1 MKKNR
6 DDGTGDDVTDPVDD
20 PIDDEEKKKFK
31 PENFDWFEV
40 TDTPRTFPQFF
51 TEMHHTEHT
60 TVHYSNYDHASLRD
74 EFFRIHK
81 DMEEGRDEYFYIEM
95 LAAADK

>member
-1 MKKNR
+1 
-6 DDGTGDDVTDPVDD
+6 
-20 PIDDEEKKKFK
+20 
-31 PENFDWFEV
+31 
-40 TDTPRTFPQFF
+40 
-51 TEMHHTEHT
+51 MHHTEIT
-60 TVHYSNYDHASLRD
+60 SSKYSNYDHATLRD